1 MTDFDLVIMKNQ
13 DIVGNVLMELRKE
26 IEKILPGYKVV
37 FQDPIS
43 INNDKQVSVFLYDI
57 ERIVTL
63 DYSLYHSG
71 NRKIPLESIPA
82 DIKFLLTVFDG
93 DVEKSSSSLLH
104 LYSRLHKTYFFKYE
118 HEKYGPPKI
127 ILESK
132 GPEIWNKLFPQSNY
146 RPSIPIIVSGV
157 ILSIDGNSS
166 LE

>member
-1 MTDFDLVIMKNQ
+1 MTDFDLDIMKNQ
-13 DIVGNVLMELRKE
+13 DIVENILMELRKE

-37 FQDPIS
+37 FQDPVS
-43 INNDKQVSVFLYDI
+43 NNSDKQVSVFLYDI

-71 NRKIPLESIPA
+71 NTKISLESIPV
-82 DIKFLLTVFDG
+82 DIKLLLTVFDG
-93 DVEKSSSSLLH
+93 DIEKSSSSLIH

-132 GPEIWNKLFPQSNY
+132 GPEIWSKLFPQSNY
-146 RPSIPIIVSGV
+146 MPSIPIIVSGV
-157 ILSIDGNSS
+157 ILSIDGTPLS
-166 LE
+166 E

>member
-1 MTDFDLVIMKNQ
+1 MKNQ
-13 DIVGNVLMELRKE
+13 DIVDNILMELRKR
-26 IEKILPGYKVV
+26 IEKILPEYKVI
-37 FQDPIS
+37 FQNPVSDH
-43 INNDKQVSVFLYDI
+43 NDKQVSVFLYDI

-71 NRKIPLESIPA
+71 NRKISLESIPV
-82 DIKFLLTVFDG
+82 DIKFLLTIFD
-93 DVEKSSSSLLH
+93 DDIEKSSNAFIH

-118 HEKYGPPKI
+118 HEKYDSPKI

-146 RPSIPIIVSGV
+146 VPSIPIIVSGV
-157 ILSIDGNSS
+157 ILSIDENFP